1 MIINEHE
8 ARDFGLNHWLM
19 VKKFKRREYVR
30 IGTGKYAIT
39 DVITRHDGSN
49 SYRLVKIMRRDNK

>member
-1 MIINEHE
+1 MVINEHE
-8 ARDFGLNHWLM
+8 AIDFGLNHWLM

-39 DVITRHDGSN
+39 DVITSDGLN
-49 SYRLVKIMRRDNK
+49 SYRLVKIMRRDNR

>member
-1 MIINEHE
+1 MVINEHE

-19 VKKFKRREYVR
+19 VKKFKRHEYVR

-49 SYRLVKIMRRDNK
+49 SYRLVK

>member
-1 MIINEHE
+1 MVINEHE

-39 DVITRHDGSN
+39 DVITSDGSN
-49 SYRLVKIMRRDNK
+49 SYRLVKIIRRDNK

>member
-1 MIINEHE
+1 MKP
-8 ARDFGLNHWLM
+8 RDFGLNHWLM

-49 SYRLVKIMRRDNK
+49 SYRLVKIMRRDNR

>member
-1 MIINEHE
+1 MVINEHE

-39 DVITRHDGSN
+39 DVITSDGSN

>member
-8 ARDFGLNHWLM
+8 ANDFGLNHWLM

-49 SYRLVKIMRRDNK
+49 SYILVKIMRRDNR